1 MIMIMKMKIMM
12 WSCCHDDDDGDDDDD
27 DDDDLNVS
35 AEEGHK
41 LKDERL
47 ATPNQSQHVSRAKTF
62 ETKSEK
68 VLKMKLRNK

>member
-12 WSCCHDDDDGDDDDD
+12 WSCCHDDDHDD

-47 ATPNQSQHVSRAKTF
+47 ATPNQSQHVSPAKTF

-68 VLKMKLRNK
+68 SSENEIEKQVKI

>member
-1 MIMIMKMKIMM
+1 MIMKIMM
-12 WSCCHDDDDGDDDDD
+12 WSCCHDHDDD

-47 ATPNQSQHVSRAKTF
+47 ATPNQSQHVSPAKTF
-62 ETKSEK
+62 ETKPEK
-68 VLKMKLRNK
+68 SFEK